1 MRGLR
6 VAGPPLAGLA
16 GIVLAWWLVCLVFD
30 VDAFL
35 LPSPPD
41 VVGRFLALPGYL
53 TTQLLVTLTEVLEGF
68 VASAVVG
75 VGIGVGIAGWRGVG
89 RTVYPLL
96 TGVNAVPKLAVAP
109 LLVAWLG
116 FGQLPKVV
124 MVFLVCFFPIVLST
138 ATGLLSTPPE
148 LLELARSLNASAT
161 RTFVKIRFPHAL
173 REVFVGLKVGITL
186 AVIGAVIGEFTG
198 ATDGLGFVIVQAGAN
213 ADTPLAFAALTLLAA
228 LSIVLFYL
236 LVGLERVLPWTRR
249 RTTGS

>member
-1 MRGLR
+1 MRWLR
-6 VAGPPLAGLA
+6 TAGPPLAGAA
-16 GIVLAWWLVCLVFD
+16 GIVVVWWLACLAFD
-30 VDAFL
+30 IDAFL

-41 VVGRFLALPGYL
+41 VVDAFLTLPGYL
-53 TTQLLVTLTEVLEGF
+53 TKQLLVTCTEVLEGF
-68 VASAVVG
+68 AASVVVG
-75 VGIGVGIAGWRGVG
+75 AGIGVGIAAWRGLG

-96 TGVNAVPKLAVAP
+96 TGINAIPKLAIAP

-148 LLELARSLNASAT
+148 LLELARSLNASRA

-198 ATDGLGFVIVQAGAN
+198 ANDGLGFVIVQAGAN
-213 ADTPLAFAALTLLAA
+213 ADTALAFAALTLLAA

-236 LVGLERVLPWTRR
+236 LAGLERILPWTRR
-249 RTTGS
+249 APHE